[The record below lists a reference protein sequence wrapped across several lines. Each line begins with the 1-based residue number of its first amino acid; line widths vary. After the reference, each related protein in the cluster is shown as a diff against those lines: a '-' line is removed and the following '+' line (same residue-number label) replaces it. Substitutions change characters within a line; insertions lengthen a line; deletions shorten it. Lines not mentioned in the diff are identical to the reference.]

1 VQTIAKP
8 EDRRCL
14 RLADEALAMPR
25 RCREFNF
32 VSSTRG
38 AMFSHTVS
46 NGQAW
51 GDKPM
56 SAKATQAVDPIES
69 ETMRRVSRRLI
80 PLLMI
85 CYFAAYLDRVNVG
98 FAALTMNKAL
108 ALSAEIFG
116 IGSGIFFLG
125 YFLFEVPSNLILE
138 KVGARRWIA
147 RILISWG
154 VISGVT
160 AFVTGTWSFLGI
172 RFLLGLAEAG
182 FYPGIILYLTWW
194 FPASYRSRIIG
205 IFMTAIPIS
214 IVTGSLISSQI
225 LRLGDWGGLASWQWL
240 FILEAMPAVILG
252 FVVMTYLT
260 DRPEQAKWLEPAQRD
275 WLVRRLADERSAK
288 EARHTYSLT
297 ETMRHPRVWLL
308 TLVYFGQN
316 VSGYGLVIFL
326 PQIVSRFG
334 VGVGMNG
341 LISALPFAAAA
352 IAMVWWGTHADRR
365 NEHRLHTAAAC
376 FLNFAGLAVC
386 VFLDDPILMMAAII
400 LSQMGQSAIAPTF
413 WALPTAMLTGTAAA
427 GGIAMINAIGNL
439 GGFLGP
445 FMMGSI
451 KDATGSF
458 TIGLLSIAMGTLVAT
473 IVLLA
478 MGPGRHEATAA
489 DPTGRAAAE

>member
-1 VQTIAKP
+1 MATNMAPAV
-8 EDRRCL
+8 
-14 RLADEALAMPR
+14 EA
-25 RCREFNF
+25 
-32 VSSTRG
+32 
-38 AMFSHTVS
+38 
-46 NGQAW
+46 
-51 GDKPM
+51 
-56 SAKATQAVDPIES
+56 IES
-69 ETMRRVSRRLI
+69 ETMRRVGRRLI
-80 PLLMI
+80 PLLMV

-108 ALSAEIFG
+108 GLSSAIFG

-147 RILISWG
+147 RILITWG
-154 VISGVT
+154 IISGVT
-160 AFVTGTWSFLGI
+160 AFVTGTWTFLGI

-194 FPASYRSRIIG
+194 FPSSYRSRIIG

-214 IVTGSLISSQI
+214 IVSGSLISSQI

-240 FILEAMPAVILG
+240 FILEAIPAIILG
-252 FVVMTYLT
+252 FVVMVYLT
-260 DRPEQAKWLEPAQRD
+260 DGPAQAKWLEPAQRE
-275 WLVRRLADERSAK
+275 WLARRIADERAAK
-288 EARHTYSLT
+288 EARRNYSLA

-334 VGVGMNG
+334 VGVGLNG
-341 LISALPFAAAA
+341 VISALPFVAGAF
-352 IAMVWWGTHADRR
+352 AMVWWGTHADRA

-376 FLNFAGLAVC
+376 LLNFAGLAVC
-386 VFLDDPILMMAAII
+386 ILLQNPILLMIAII
-400 LSQMGQSAIAPTF
+400 FSQMGQSAIAPTF

-427 GGIAMINAIGNL
+427 GGIAMINAVGNL

-445 FMMGSI
+445 YMMGAI

-458 TIGLLSIAMGTLVAT
+458 PIGLLSIAMGTLVAT
-473 IVLLA
+473 IVLLV
-478 MGPGRHEATAA
+478 MGPEKHVAA
-489 DPTGRAAAE
+489 VPDATGRAPAE

>member
-1 VQTIAKP
+1 MA
-8 EDRRCL
+8 
-14 RLADEALAMPR
+14 AALTPAI
-25 RCREFNF
+25 E
-32 VSSTRG
+32 
-38 AMFSHTVS
+38 
-46 NGQAW
+46 
-51 GDKPM
+51 
-56 SAKATQAVDPIES
+56 PIEA

-80 PLLMI
+80 PLLMV

-108 ALSAEIFG
+108 GMSAEIFG

-147 RILISWG
+147 RILITWG
-154 VISGVT
+154 IISAAT
-160 AFVTGTWSFLGI
+160 AFVTGTWSFLAV
-172 RFLLGLAEAG
+172 RFLLGLGEAG

-214 IVTGSLISSQI
+214 IVTGSLVSSQI
-225 LRLGDWGGLASWQWL
+225 LRLGDWGGLSSWQWL
-240 FILEAMPAVILG
+240 FILEAAPAIIMG
-252 FVVMTYLT
+252 FVVMVYLT
-260 DRPEQAKWLEPAQRD
+260 DSPDKAEWLEPAQRT
-275 WLVRRLADERSAK
+275 WLAGRLADERGAK
-288 EARHTYSLT
+288 EAVKHYSLA

-334 VGVGMNG
+334 VGVGLNG

-352 IAMVWWGTHADRR
+352 VAMVWWGTHADRA
-365 NEHRLHTAAAC
+365 NEHRLHTAAAA

-386 VFLDDPILMMAAII
+386 IFLNDPLFMMVAII
-400 LSQMGQSAIAPTF
+400 LSQMGQSSIAPTF

-427 GGIAMINAIGNL
+427 GGIAMINAVGNL

-445 FMMGSI
+445 YMMGAI

-458 TIGLLSIAMGTLVAT
+458 TIGLLSIAMGTLVAS
-473 IVLLA
+473 IVLLV
-478 MGPGRHEATAA
+478 MGPEKHAVTVPRGA
-489 DPTGRAAAE
+489 DRAAAE

>member
-1 VQTIAKP
+1 MTPDVARAVQ
-8 EDRRCL
+8 
-14 RLADEALAMPR
+14 
-25 RCREFNF
+25 
-32 VSSTRG
+32 
-38 AMFSHTVS
+38 
-46 NGQAW
+46 
-51 GDKPM
+51 
-56 SAKATQAVDPIES
+56 PIEA

-80 PLLMI
+80 PLLMV

-98 FAALTMNKAL
+98 FAALTMNKSL
-108 ALSAEIFG
+108 GMSAEIFG

-138 KVGARRWIA
+138 KVGARAWIA
-147 RILISWG
+147 RILITWG
-154 VISGVT
+154 IISGAT
-160 AFVTGTWSFLGI
+160 AFVTGTWSFLGV
-172 RFLLGLAEAG
+172 RFLLGLGEAG

-194 FPASYRSRIIG
+194 FPSSYRSRIIG

-214 IVTGSLISSQI
+214 IVTGSLVSSQI
-225 LRLGDWGGLASWQWL
+225 LRLGDWGGLAGWQWL
-240 FILEAMPAVILG
+240 FVLEAIPPVILG
-252 FVVMTYLT
+252 FVVMVYLT
-260 DRPEQAKWLEPAQRD
+260 DSPEKAEWLEPAQRT
-275 WLVRRLADERSAK
+275 WLARRLADERSTK
-288 EARHTYSLT
+288 EARKHYSLA

-334 VGVGMNG
+334 VGVGLNG

-352 IAMVWWGTHADRR
+352 VAMVWWGTHADRA
-365 NEHRLHTAAAC
+365 NEHRFHTAAAC

-400 LSQMGQSAIAPTF
+400 LSQMGQSSIAPTF

-427 GGIAMINAIGNL
+427 GGIAMINAVGNL

-445 FMMGSI
+445 YMMGAI

-478 MGPGRHEATAA
+478 MGPEKHAVTVSGEP
-489 DPTGRAAAE
+489 DRAPAE

>member
-1 VQTIAKP
+1 MAPNMAPAV
-8 EDRRCL
+8 
-14 RLADEALAMPR
+14 EA
-25 RCREFNF
+25 
-32 VSSTRG
+32 
-38 AMFSHTVS
+38 
-46 NGQAW
+46 
-51 GDKPM
+51 
-56 SAKATQAVDPIES
+56 IES
-69 ETMRRVSRRLI
+69 ETMRKVGRRLI

-108 ALSAEIFG
+108 GLSAAIFG

-147 RILISWG
+147 RILITWG
-154 VISGVT
+154 IISGVT
-160 AFVTGTWSFLGI
+160 ALVTGAWTFLGI

-194 FPASYRSRIIG
+194 FPSSYRSRIIG

-214 IVTGSLISSQI
+214 IVSGSLISSQI

-240 FILEAMPAVILG
+240 FILEAIPAIILG
-252 FVVMTYLT
+252 FVVMVYLT
-260 DRPEQAKWLEPAQRD
+260 DGPAQAKWLEPAQRE
-275 WLVRRLADERSAK
+275 WLARRIADERAAK
-288 EARHTYSLT
+288 EARRNYSLA

-334 VGVGMNG
+334 VGVGLNG
-341 LISALPFAAAA
+341 VISALPFVAGAF
-352 IAMVWWGTHADRR
+352 AMVWWGTHADRA

-386 VFLDDPILMMAAII
+386 IFLQNPILMMVAII

-427 GGIAMINAIGNL
+427 GGIAMINAVGNL

-445 FMMGSI
+445 YMMGAI

-458 TIGLLSIAMGTLVAT
+458 AIGLLSIAMGTLVAT
-473 IVLLA
+473 IVLVL
-478 MGPGRHEATAA
+478 MGPEKHVATVPGA
-489 DPTGRAAAE
+489 TGRAAAE